1 MEYEPKIVP
10 EGINTSK
17 EHPLREFFILVFGLA
32 AVIVAITGL
41 LALSTDYLMQYIP
54 LEKEHEWFSNE
65 AWIDEN
71 VPAPNADTESTLQA
85 EAELYLQQ
93 LLERLRQEGKPDYRF
108 TVDLLESE
116 VPNAFVIPGGHIFVT
131 SGLLGSVKSENGLAM
146 VLAHEMGHQYYRH
159 PLRSLGRGVVISL
172 ALMVISGVESDALVG
187 RFVGNTAVLTSLG
200 FSREQ
205 EREAD
210 SLGVELLKQH
220 YGHASGSIE
229 FFETMKAQPEA
240 NSDLPG
246 FLSTHPGI
254 DERLELLRDHSQ
266 RASGDKTP
274 LPAAI
279 ARYLESIETR

>member
-1 MEYEPKIVP
+1 MEYEPKVIP

-17 EHPLREFFILVFGLA
+17 EHPLREFFILVLGLA

-65 AWIDEN
+65 VVIDKN
-71 VPAPNADTESTLQA
+71 VPEPDIESSLQA
-85 EAELYLQQ
+85 EVKLHLQQ
-93 LLERLRQEGKPDYRF
+93 LVERLRQEGKPDYRF

-116 VPNAFVIPGGHIFVT
+116 EPNAFVIPGGHIFVT
-131 SGLLGSVKSENGLAM
+131 SGLLQSVQSENGLAM

-159 PLRSLGRGVVISL
+159 PLRGLGRGIVISL
-172 ALMVISGVESDALVG
+172 ALMVLSGVESNALVE
-187 RFVGNTAVLTSLG
+187 RFVGSTALLTSLG

-210 SLGVELLKQH
+210 LLGVNLLKKY

-229 FFETMKAQPEA
+229 FFETMKAKPEA

-246 FLSTHPGI
+246 FLSTHPGV
-254 DERLELLRDHSQ
+254 DERLELLRDYSQ

-274 LPAAI
+274 LPAVI
-279 ARYLESIETR
+279 ARYLESIENT